1 MDFLTWSS
9 IGIALIFCTGYL
21 CIIYEHQIGIHKAA
35 SALAMAGLCWLISCL
50 VPQYAAGEFFPYAL
64 GKASEVCF
72 FLFGAL
78 AIVEVMD
85 SHHSFALIT
94 QYITATSPLTLL
106 WIVGICTFFLSAILD
121 NLTTTV
127 VMVTLL
133 QQLLP
138 KGESRWV
145 LGGAIVIAANAGGAW
160 TPIGD
165 VTTTML
171 WIGGQITAFGVIEA
185 LFQPSVACC
194 IASFLILSRQLQKI
208 DHTNLVLERSQQPP
222 VSKKFYSKMFLFL
235 GLTLLAFIPII
246 KTLTGLPPVMCML
259 LGVAC
264 MWLVTDWVHRD
275 GLRESLRMPAL
286 LKRIDLPSIL
296 FFLGILLAVECLEM
310 AGLLSGLAEWME
322 HFFPNQEMIA
332 FAMGLI
338 SAVIDNVPLV
348 AAAMKMYTLEE
359 NPAGSA
365 LWHSIAYAAGTG
377 GSILIIGSA
386 AGVAFMGME
395 GATFGWWLR
404 RIAPAAFI
412 GYITGF
418 GLHLLLSGW
427 TG

>member
-1 MDFLTWSS
+1 MDSLTWSG
-9 IGIALIFCTGYL
+9 IGIALLFCIGYL

-35 SALAMAGLCWLISCL
+35 SALAMAGLCWLISCM
-50 VPQYAAGEFFPYAL
+50 VPQYAAGEFFPHAL

-72 FLFGAL
+72 FLLGAL

-85 SHHSFALIT
+85 AHHSFSLLT
-94 QYITATSPLTLL
+94 QYITARSPLTLL
-106 WIVGICTFFLSAILD
+106 WIIGFCTFFLSAILD

-138 KGESRWV
+138 KGETRLI

-171 WIGGQITAFGVIEA
+171 WIGGQITALGVIEA
-185 LFQPSVACC
+185 LFEPSIACSVA
-194 IASFLILSRQLQKI
+194 AFLILSRQLQVI
-208 DHTNLVLERSQQPP
+208 DHTDLVLEEPEQPHS
-222 VSKKFYSKMFLFL
+222 SKKRYSKLFLFL
-235 GLTLLAFIPII
+235 GITLLLLIPVV
-246 KTLTGLPPVMCML
+246 KTVTGLPPVMCML

-264 MWLVTDWVHRD
+264 MWIVTDWIHQDAVK
-275 GLRESLRMPAL
+275 ESLRMPAL

-296 FFLGILLAVECLEM
+296 FFLGILLAVECLEL
-310 AGLLSGLAEWME
+310 AGLLSGLAGKME
-322 HFFPNQEMIA
+322 RFFPNEEMIA
-332 FAMGLI
+332 FMMGLF

-348 AAAMKMYTLEE
+348 AATMKMYSLE
-359 NPAGSA
+359 NDPTGSV

-395 GATFGWWLR
+395 GATFGWWVR
-404 RIAPAAFI
+404 RIAPAAFV
-412 GYITGF
+412 GYVTGF